1 MLEIKPRYPVL
12 GGWSYSFVVGYDM
25 PLEDALK
32 VASDG
37 RKILAVPFFTGLRD
51 LVVDEVE
58 LRIVLPEGAR

>member
-1 MLEIKPRYPVL
+1 
-12 GGWSYSFVVGYDM
+12 M